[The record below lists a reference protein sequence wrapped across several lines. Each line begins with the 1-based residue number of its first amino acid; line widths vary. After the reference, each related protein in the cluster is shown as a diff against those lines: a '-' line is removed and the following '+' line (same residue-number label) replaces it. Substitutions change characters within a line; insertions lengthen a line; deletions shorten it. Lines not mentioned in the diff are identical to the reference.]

1 MKKTHARWVLT
12 VTLALLLPEIAG
24 CSGNRSP
31 EDATNAAPID
41 PEPALST
48 DVTSS
53 EPVVKAP
60 VVYEEEPIVV
70 VNVSQEANECVLGG

>member
-1 MKKTHARWVLT
+1 MKKTRARWVST
-12 VTLALLLPEIAG
+12 VPVTLALLLSGIAG
-24 CSGNRSP
+24 FSGNRSP

-60 VVYEEEPIVV
+60 YEEEPC
-70 VNVSQEANECVLGG
+70 NRY